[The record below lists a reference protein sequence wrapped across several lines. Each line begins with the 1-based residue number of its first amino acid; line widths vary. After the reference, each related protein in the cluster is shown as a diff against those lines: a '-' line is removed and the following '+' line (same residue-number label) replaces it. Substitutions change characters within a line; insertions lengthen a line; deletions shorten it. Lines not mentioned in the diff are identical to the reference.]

1 MYGDVFQ
8 QKKLFIRGKIF
19 GKKTTMKIMK
29 DKNGRVVE
37 HFTTYVWFGGNIMF
51 G

>member
-1 MYGDVFQ
+1 
-8 QKKLFIRGKIF
+8 
-19 GKKTTMKIMK
+19 MKIMK

>member
-37 HFTTYVWFGGNIMF
+37 HFTTYV
-51 G
+51 